1 MSWYFY
7 FLEVGVKMKKGPFFE
22 IAVIVAGIDEEYQR
36 EVINGIISFSKESQ
50 INLSVFTSYGGVIK
64 SSRYDKGEYNIYSL
78 INYDK
83 FDGLILLTNTICT
96 DDERNRIISEVRA
109 SGLPAAVLDCD
120 DYPEFF
126 NIRIDNKSAMEEIV
140 RHVITV
146 HGAKTIN
153 YISGPLSNPEAS
165 DRYDTFMKVTGE
177 FGINVSDDQIYFG
190 LFRSIDGK
198 KAITQFVES
207 GRKLPDA
214 IICANDNMAL
224 SAVAELESLGYSV
237 PEHII
242 VTGFDNTYNARHHY
256 PALTTVARPLFE
268 SGYRACETVFS
279 AINGES
285 PDKVITL
292 DSSAVFTQS
301 CGCSNEFTENVPK
314 YKKGVYHS
322 INSTRDDISLL
333 ERLTPELAEADGADD
348 NFRILGK
355 FIPELQ
361 CERCCICLCS
371 GWEGKRRHLWD
382 PRSDDSFQINGY
394 TPLMSAPLIWNK
406 GIISKVELFNSSDMY
421 PVPNRSGGNVSF
433 FMPLHFR
440 QRCLGYFII
449 TNSDFTGR
457 SLMCHSLMMTI
468 SNSIENVRKIKNLTG
483 AIDELNKLYVMDPL
497 CNIYNRNG
505 FRRTAEEMYS
515 ECLKIRGNIIISF
528 IDMDGLKQINDNY
541 GHQEGDNALR
551 CLADIITECCNDDQ
565 ICARFGG
572 DEFILFGV
580 NACEDDVQR
589 LEKDFADKIE
599 QTNHHIRKPYRI
611 EASIGTIV
619 TKLNGKQDLFD
630 LITKAD
636 ELMYENKKRKKN
648 SRYLRR

>member
-1 MSWYFY
+1 
-7 FLEVGVKMKKGPFFE
+7 MKKGPFFE
-22 IAVIVAGIDEEYQR
+22 VAVIVAGIDEEYQR
-36 EVINGIISFSKESQ
+36 DVLNGIISHAKESE
-50 INLSVFTSYGGVIK
+50 INLSIFTSYGGVIK
-64 SSRYDKGEYNIYSL
+64 SSRYDRGEYNIYSL

-83 FDGLILLTNTICT
+83 FDGLILLTNTVS
-96 DDERNRIISEVRA
+96 DDTERNKIIDQARA

-120 DYPEFF
+120 DHPEFF
-126 NIRIDNKSAMEEIV
+126 NVRIDNKSAMEEIV

-146 HGAKTIN
+146 HGAKSIN
-153 YISGPLSNPEAS
+153 YISGPLSNPEGAV
-165 DRYDTFMKVTGE
+165 RYESFMKVTGE
-177 FGINVSDDQIYFG
+177 FGISVSDDQVYFG

-207 GRKLPDA
+207 GRPIPDA
-214 IICANDNMAL
+214 IICANDAMAL
-224 SAVAELESLGYSV
+224 SAIAELESLGYKV
-237 PEHII
+237 PEHVI

-256 PALTTVARPLFE
+256 PALTTVSRPLFE
-268 SGYRACETVFS
+268 AGYRACETVFN
-279 AINGES
+279 AINGEVH
-285 PDKVITL
+285 DKVITL
-292 DSSAVFTQS
+292 DSAAVFTQS
-301 CGCSNEFTENVPK
+301 CGCSNAFTENVPK
-314 YKKGVYHS
+314 YKKGVYHT
-322 INSTRDDISLL
+322 INGTREDISLL
-333 ERLTPELAEADGADD
+333 ERLTPELAEAESADD

-371 GWEGKRRHLWD
+371 GWEGKRKHLWD
-382 PRSDDSFQINGY
+382 PRTDDTFQEKGY
-394 TPLMSAPLIWNK
+394 TPLMSAPLVWNK
-406 GIISKVELFNSSDMY
+406 GIVSKIELFNSAEMY
-421 PVPNRSGGNVSF
+421 PVPNKSGGNISF
-433 FMPLHFR
+433 FLPLHFR

-449 TNSDFTGR
+449 TNCGFTSR
-457 SLMCHSLMMTI
+457 SMICHSLMMSI
-468 SNSIENVRKIKNLTG
+468 SNSIENVRKLKHLTG

-505 FRRTAEEMYS
+505 FRRTAEEMFS
-515 ECLKIRGNIIISF
+515 DCMKKRGSIIISF
-528 IDMDGLKQINDNY
+528 IDMDGLKPINDNY

-580 NACEDDVQR
+580 NATEDDIQR
-589 LEKDFADKIE
+589 LENDFAEKIKE
-599 QTNHHIRKPYRI
+599 TNAHIHKPYSI
-611 EASIGTIV
+611 GASIGTIV

-636 ELMYENKKRKKN
+636 ELMYQNKMRKKN